1 MQKLFHKLEE
11 AALANDEAARNEA
24 LEEGKKILKERNKH
38 IIRLAKKYGWKAVDC
53 YIQEP
58 LACDSDDEK
67 CIRRQ

>member
-38 IIRLAKKYGWKAVDC
+38 TC
-53 YIQEP
+53 
-58 LACDSDDEK
+58 
-67 CIRRQ
+67 